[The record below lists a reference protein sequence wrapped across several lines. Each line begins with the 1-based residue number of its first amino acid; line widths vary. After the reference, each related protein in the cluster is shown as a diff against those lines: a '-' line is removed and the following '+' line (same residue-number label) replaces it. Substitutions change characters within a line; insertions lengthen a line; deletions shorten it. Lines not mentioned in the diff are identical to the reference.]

1 MAGPQDI
8 SATEALQVASTYVN
22 GGRYTEAVALSQS
35 ILQSQPNNAD
45 ALHILGLS
53 QFHLGQYENAEPSL
67 AAAIKA
73 RSSDATIANSYALV
87 LLALDKTDEA
97 ATRLEKFARKGKL
110 TPAGLATLGDCRL
123 RQNQPDKALA
133 CLRKALAKTPTLTA
147 ARVTYGEALKQSGDL
162 AGAIKHYRELVQST
176 PSAYLAWRNLGLA
189 LQDAEQFE
197 ESIEALETYLA
208 RRPDDL
214 QSRLS
219 LAASFLQS
227 AGFERALEEIDKV
240 LEVSPDHAEAWNN
253 KGLALRSIERLAD
266 AENAFMRAI
275 DLDPSM
281 SEARTNLAHLAHD
294 LRGIDAALE
303 IFDRAIASGCDVE
316 KAHVDRGFPLLSE
329 GRIREGWSEHR
340 WSEAPQD
347 KRRGW
352 RPHKGEYWSG
362 QNLAGKTVLV
372 WGEQGIGD
380 EIIYAS
386 MIPNVIAQA
395 GKVLI
400 ECDARLVP
408 LYERSFVTAEVYAR
422 EPQIAP
428 KLKQREIDF
437 HISVA
442 DLCPIL
448 RPDLAA
454 FTDGQ
459 TYLSP
464 NPSQREAIRKKYSHR
479 AEGLPLIGIAWR
491 SGRKNN
497 AWLKSIPLRE
507 WHPIFEAGAT
517 NLISL
522 QYGDLSEEIESAERE
537 FGVSI
542 FCDDQIDPLTDMDGF
557 ASQVAAM
564 DLVITN
570 SNTAA
575 HVAGALGVPTWV
587 MVPRSGSGGTP
598 WYWQREGAKCPW
610 YNSVQLYRQT
620 RFQNWES
627 ALSAVATDMA
637 EFYQS
642 S

>member
-1 MAGPQDI
+1 MVGPQNI
-8 SATEALQVASTYVN
+8 STTEALQVASTYVN
-22 GGRYTEAVALSQS
+22 GGRYTEAVSLSQS
-35 ILQSQPNNAD
+35 VLQSQPNNAD

-53 QFHLGQYENAEPSL
+53 LFHLGQYDNAEPTL

-73 RSSDATIANSYALV
+73 RSSDPTIANSYALV
-87 LLALDKTDEA
+87 LLALNKTDEA

-110 TPAGLATLGDCRL
+110 TPAGLTTLGDCRL
-123 RQNQPDKALA
+123 RQNQPGKALA
-133 CLRKALAKTPTLTA
+133 SLKKALAKAPTLTA

-162 AGAIKHYRELVQST
+162 TGAIKHYRDLTKDVPT
-176 PSAYLAWRNLGLA
+176 AHLAWRNLGLA

-197 ESIEALETYLA
+197 DSIKALEVYLA
-208 RRPDDL
+208 DRPDDL

-227 AGFERALEEIDKV
+227 AAFKRALEEIDKV
-240 LEVSPDHAEAWNN
+240 LQVAPDHAEAWNN
-253 KGLALRSIERLAD
+253 KGLALRTLEQLED
-266 AENAFMRAI
+266 AEAAFQKAI
-275 DLDPSM
+275 SLDPLM
-281 SEARTNLAHLAHD
+281 AEARTNFAHLTHD
-294 LRGIDAALE
+294 LHGLEATLKVFDTAIESGID
-303 IFDRAIASGCDVE
+303 IE
-316 KAHVDRGFPLLSE
+316 KAHTDRSFPLLIE
-329 GRIREGWSEHR
+329 GRIQEGWAEYR
-340 WSEAPQD
+340 WSKAPLHQ
-347 KRRGW
+347 RRGW
-352 RPHKGEYWSG
+352 RAHNGEYWTG
-362 QNLAGKTVLV
+362 QDLTGKTILI
-372 WGEQGIGD
+372 WGEQGVGD

-428 KLKQREIDF
+428 KLKQRENDF

-448 RPDLAA
+448 RPDIAA
-454 FTDGQ
+454 FADGQ

-464 NPSQREAIRKKYSHR
+464 NPSQRDAIRKKYSHR
-479 AEGLPLIGIAWR
+479 AEGQPLIGIAWR

-507 WHPIFEAGAT
+507 WGPIFEAGAT

-522 QYGDLSEEIESAERE
+522 QYGGHSEEIESAERE

-557 ASQVAAM
+557 ASQVAAI

-587 MVPRSGSGGTP
+587 MVPRSGSGGMP
-598 WYWQREGAKCPW
+598 WYWQREGAECPW

-637 EFYQS
+637 DFCRS